1 MQHRMD
7 IRTAQLFLH
16 LASSLNFARTS
27 EQMYVSPS
35 TLSRTIQRLEQEL
48 NVELFIRDNRSVRLT
63 AAGIRLQG
71 FVKSYL
77 EQWHQLQLDLNQNSA
92 NLTGE
97 IRLFCTVTASFSHL
111 PAILDKFR
119 LVCPLAE
126 IKLITG
132 DAGQAL
138 DKVKQDEADI
148 ALAVYPEHL
157 PMNMAFRSIAKVQ
170 LQLIAPVIPCK
181 ANDLLSQN
189 PVPWDQ
195 VPLILP
201 EHGPLRDRFE
211 HWRKPRGIE
220 PKIVAKV
227 EGHEAMVSMVALG
240 TGVALAPSIVALQ
253 SPAKDRVR
261 FISQQ
266 NEFEPFDLGLC
277 VLSKRLHEPLL
288 RAFWQVA
295 SELN

>member
-1 MQHRMD
+1 VGATTRAGM
-7 IRTAQLFLH
+7 
-16 LASSLNFARTS
+16 
-27 EQMYVSPS
+27 
-35 TLSRTIQRLEQEL
+35 
-48 NVELFIRDNRSVRLT
+48 LT
-63 AAGIRLQG
+63 
-71 FVKSYL
+71 
-77 EQWHQLQLDLNQNSA
+77 
-92 NLTGE
+92 
-97 IRLFCTVTASFSHL
+97 
-111 PAILDKFR
+111 
-119 LVCPLAE
+119 
-126 IKLITG
+126 
-132 DAGQAL
+132 
-138 DKVKQDEADI
+138 
-148 ALAVYPEHL
+148 
-157 PMNMAFRSIAKVQ
+157 
-170 LQLIAPVIPCK
+170 
-181 ANDLLSQN
+181 
-189 PVPWDQ
+189 
-195 VPLILP
+195 
-201 EHGPLRDRFE
+201 GPLRDRFE

>member
-1 MQHRMD
+1 MD
-7 IRTAQLFLH
+7 IRNAQLFLH

-35 TLSRTIQRLEQEL
+35 TLSRVIQRMEEEL
-48 NVELFIRDNRSVRLT
+48 SVELFQRDNRSVRLT
-63 AAGIRLQG
+63 LAGQKVQA

-77 EQWHQLQLDLNQNSA
+77 EQWHQLQIALSETSA
-92 NLTGE
+92 SLSGE

-132 DAGQAL
+132 DASAAL
-138 DKVKQDEADI
+138 EKVKQDEADI
-148 ALAVYPEHL
+148 ALAVYPEHFPL
-157 PMNMAFRSIAKVQ
+157 NMAFRSIAKVP

-181 ANDLLSQN
+181 TNDLLNQS
-189 PVPWDQ
+189 PIPWEQ
-195 VPLILP
+195 VPFILP
-201 EHGPLRDRFE
+201 EHGPVRSRFE
-211 HWRKPRGIE
+211 LWRKPRIAE
-220 PKIVAKV
+220 PKVVAKV

-240 TGVALAPSIVALQ
+240 TGVALVPAIVAQQ

-261 FISQQ
+261 YLTQGD
-266 NEFEPFDLGLC
+266 EFAPFDLGLC
-277 VLSKRLHEPLL
+277 TLSKRLHEPLL

-295 SELN
+295 SELI